1 MSKGKLKNISNRS
14 QSNVAPTEPSSPT
27 TARPEHSNTTEAQ
40 EENLKTNF
48 MEMTEVFKEEIN
60 KSLKEIQENT
70 NKQLEEMGI

>member
-1 MSKGKLKNISNRS
+1 MQEYNQQKQRQCDI
-14 QSNVAPTEPSSPT
+14 TEPSSPT